1 MNWTPYF
8 FRSFCL
14 CSRTMLDMYW
24 MWPEWASAEGSG
36 HQGEL
41 GGPFPI
47 LLPDASREGHVLLRH
62 PRENMPPQITQSG
75 VITS

>member
-14 CSRTMLDMYW
+14 YSRTMLDMYW
-24 MWPEWASAEGSG
+24 MWPEWASAAGSG

-41 GGPFPI
+41 GPFQSSYQLPPGRVMLPSDAPERICPLGP
-47 LLPDASREGHVLLRH
+47 
-62 PRENMPPQITQSG
+62 PRVG
-75 VITS
+75 L